1 MRLPQDQVV
10 VVGRYER
17 GGVKNMERSK
27 EKVKSDPV
35 GPCFLK
41 GYIKDEEVTTQ
52 NTQQKKNFSQ
62 GDSLLS
68 EDMYEELNRY
78 ITHGRGLK
86 NINVKEWDD
95 ETLLLAEMLVK
106 DILMAKIRMLVNT
119 IEDEFERFMKVNA
132 EAVRRGSLLLAA
144 LIEEKKRRM
153 RG

>member
-1 MRLPQDQVV
+1 
-10 VVGRYER
+10 
-17 GGVKNMERSK
+17 
-27 EKVKSDPV
+27 
-35 GPCFLK
+35 
-41 GYIKDEEVTTQ
+41 
-52 NTQQKKNFSQ
+52 
-62 GDSLLS
+62 
-68 EDMYEELNRY
+68 MYEELNRY

-86 NINVKEWDD
+86 DINVKEWDD

-153 RG
+153 RA